1 MANTRILSKGAEYG
15 IIRQPGSNGAATAF
29 HCGGGT
35 TAGWGNYP
43 VVATDYRRVQYNKDS
58 VLFDPAITIDQYE
71 SSGQNGIHDETAQ
84 VFVDKLSG
92 LPTVTFAMPA
102 DQKTLA
108 PHLVGALGAVSE
120 AVTPFAK
127 TITCNGLTGPVDFTA
142 TGVGSDTW
150 PLHAISTTDEGGDG
164 AGEGKWVENCIIQDL
179 TLEWDFNAQGVSRLM
194 QMSGTWVGTEINLEQ
209 TMAGTTVDTALTP
222 YNNTDGFSMTTFTV
236 GGVGWTGQAIR
247 RYSFTVNNNVTKDD
261 ATTAGRADQFNV
273 APEYTSQ
280 IILNYD
286 STTEKVMMDYQQGS
300 GVVATIATSSPS
312 TDGGLSIAG
321 VKGEL
326 MSPPEIYEGE
336 YKGVQLDVKWYAN
349 GSATPITIIQT
360 DTQEWGYGVL

>member
-1 MANTRILSKGAEYG
+1 MANTRILSKKAEYG
-15 IIRQPGSNGAATAF
+15 IIRQPGTNGAATAF

-43 VVATDYRRVQYNKDS
+43 VVATNFRRVQYNKDS
-58 VLFDPAITIDQYE
+58 VLFDPAVTIDQYE
-71 SSGQNGIHDETAQ
+71 SSAQNGIHDETDQ
-84 VFVDKLSG
+84 FFIDKLSG

-102 DQKTLA
+102 DVKTLA

-120 AVTPFAK
+120 AGTTPYAK

-150 PLHAISTTDEGGDG
+150 PLHAISTTDEGGGG

-209 TMAGTTVDTALTP
+209 TMAGTTVDTTLAP
-222 YNNTDGFSMTTFTV
+222 YNNTDSYSFTTFTV
-236 GGVGWTGQAIR
+236 AGIDWSGLAFR
-247 RYSFTVNNNVTKDD
+247 RFSFTVNNNVTKDD
-261 ATTAGRADQFNV
+261 ATTAGRANQFNI

-286 STTEKVMMDYQQGS
+286 GTSEKVMEDFQQG
-300 GVVATIATSSPS
+300 GIIVATLASSTTP
-312 TDGGLSIAG
+312 TLDGGLSIAG
-321 VKGEL
+321 VKGRL
-326 MSPPEIYEGE
+326 MTPPEIYEGE
-336 YKGVQLDVKWYAN
+336 YKGVQLDIKW
-349 GSATPITIIQT
+349 
-360 DTQEWGYGVL
+360 